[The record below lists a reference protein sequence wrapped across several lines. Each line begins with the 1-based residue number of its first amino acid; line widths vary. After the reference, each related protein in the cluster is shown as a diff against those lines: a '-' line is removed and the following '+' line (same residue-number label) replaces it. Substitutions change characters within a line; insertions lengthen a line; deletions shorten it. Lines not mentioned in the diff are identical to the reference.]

1 MADKR
6 MERLLALLKQYSW
19 IERDQEFTLASGRRS
34 RYYIDARLTTL
45 HPEGAKLVGDII
57 YSLLEGAGVEAVG
70 GMATAAIPM
79 VTAVALAS
87 ADKPRTLPAFY
98 VREQAKEHGTQRAI
112 EGPFPARRGAK
123 VAMLEDTITT
133 GGSLLKAIQQVEAAG
148 AVVAKVVVLVDRREG
163 GCEKLRS
170 MGYDVTALF
179 DVPSEGRLE
188 IASDPPVGIP
198 A

>member
-1 MADKR
+1 MPDKR

-34 RYYIDARLTTL
+34 RYYIDARLPTL

-57 YSLLEGAGVEAVG
+57 YSLLEGTGVEAVG

-79 VTAVALAS
+79 VTAVALVS
-87 ADKPRTLPAFY
+87 ADRPRSLPAFY

-112 EGPFPARRGAK
+112 EGPFPSQRGAK

-133 GGSLLKAIQQVEAAG
+133 GGSLLRAIQQVEAEG

-170 MGYDVTALF
+170 MGYDVTTLF
-179 DVPSEGRLE
+179 VVPEEGCLME
-188 IASDPPVGIP
+188 LSIC
-198 A
+198 